1 MSAETFAPY
10 RGQDRPQEEC
20 SNYGLVWTT
29 QEKEYLEELYRKG
42 LSLYKI
48 CEELGRPRSGVL
60 KKLADARLISVNP
73 TGTHFLCRVPQQP
86 RVTQPTTQPTTQPE
100 KSKMNK
106 TAIALEVK
114 TFVFGAEVKDLSDA
128 DLITAL
134 KELANK
140 VKDLKAIGVN
150 SKMLQKMTAQAEA
163 DMAAVVE
170 ILDSRA

>member
-1 MSAETFAPY
+1 
-10 RGQDRPQEEC
+10 
-20 SNYGLVWTT
+20 
-29 QEKEYLEELYRKG
+29 
-42 LSLYKI
+42 
-48 CEELGRPRSGVL
+48 
-60 KKLADARLISVNP
+60 
-73 TGTHFLCRVPQQP
+73 
-86 RVTQPTTQPTTQPE
+86 
-100 KSKMNK
+100 MNK